1 MDKRKRDELIA
12 DKNKRDEFAMDK
24 KKRDEL
30 IMKYAPLVKN
40 IVERIASR
48 LPSHLN
54 VKEDLTNVGV
64 IGLISAIEKF
74 DKKRNVKFETY
85 ASFRIRGAVLDEL
98 RARDWMP
105 RSTRNKYSKLEET
118 FSSLQRMLGRPPNE
132 EEMSQYLNLPLDKY
146 HKILDEAKGV
156 TLLNSEDLP
165 PDYYESHKNHDFLGE
180 MEQNNPFSSIAANE
194 LKVVLKKAIDA
205 LPEKERLILS
215 LYYYEELTMKEI
227 GKVVSLTESRVCQ
240 LHTQAI
246 LRLRGN
252 LKELRGVYA

>member
-1 MDKRKRDELIA
+1 VRTMDK
-12 DKNKRDEFAMDK
+12 KNHDGHIMSK
-24 KKRDEL
+24 KKRDEF

-40 IVERIASR
+40 IVERISAR

-54 VKEDLTNVGV
+54 VKEDLINVGI

-98 RARDWMP
+98 RSRDWMP
-105 RSTRNKYSKLEET
+105 RSTRNKHSKLEES
-118 FSSLQRMLGRPPNE
+118 FSSLQKMLGRPPDE
-132 EEMSQYLNLPLDKY
+132 EEMSRYLNVPLDKY
-146 HKILDEAKGV
+146 YKILDEAKGI
-156 TLLNSEDLP
+156 TLFSSEDLP
-165 PDYYESHKNHDFLGE
+165 PDCQENYTNYDILEEVDR
-180 MEQNNPFSSIAANE
+180 NNPFSFLATNE

-205 LPEKERLILS
+205 LPGKEKLILS

-227 GKVVSLTESRVCQ
+227 GLVVKLTESRVCQ

-252 LKELRGVYA
+252 LKELRGVCR